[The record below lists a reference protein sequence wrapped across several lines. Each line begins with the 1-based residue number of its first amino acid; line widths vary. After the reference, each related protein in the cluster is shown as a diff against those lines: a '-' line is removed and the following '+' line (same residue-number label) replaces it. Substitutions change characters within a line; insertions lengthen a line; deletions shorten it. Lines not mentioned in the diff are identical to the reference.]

1 MNLRTAHQRRR
12 AECRG
17 NVGCSRSRRASPLQ
31 PGHERE
37 HGLCGEI
44 GKITRN
50 LGDAYRLR
58 GTWRVLTI
66 DPDCSTFLICVLALS
81 NPESTLQQ
89 VERERQ
95 RAGSDLSETLMTLV
109 PSTGLVVHIQTGG
122 LLNILEGSVRC

>member
-1 MNLRTAHQRRR
+1 
-12 AECRG
+12 
-17 NVGCSRSRRASPLQ
+17 
-31 PGHERE
+31 
-37 HGLCGEI
+37 
-44 GKITRN
+44 
-50 LGDAYRLR
+50 
-58 GTWRVLTI
+58 
-66 DPDCSTFLICVLALS
+66 VLALS